1 MSKKTSRRRQK
12 LYKMKGCSKKTR
24 KFYLGGSADAP
35 LAYTGQPNTSQ
46 PNPFLAYVGKG
57 GGSSVDMINKPNMN
71 LNTNANN
78 PSYPNVGPTP
88 NSNTVYNSSL
98 PQQGGNC
105 SSCSAPLMRGGGCG
119 CGLPFLSGGGRKHRA
134 NCKCSNCKKIRN
146 SRNMKGGKPGISYS
160 NGLVGTP
167 WTPSISGNN
176 YTPLNK
182 TINDTQTSINNVGNP
197 PVTLDFTVKGE
208 NGNKKK
214 QIGGNS
220 GIPYPNGLVGT
231 PWTPSVGGWPGVN
244 GVPGDSNYIS
254 PNQLKTDPLTSIIN
268 VGANPPFTVGG
279 ANRSRRRKQKGGTLS
294 NFLGQDL
301 INLGRQFQFGLGST
315 YNALAGYSAPVNP
328 LPWKDQFPVGAPMNP
343 VKPIV

>member
-78 PSYPNVGPTP
+78 PSYPSVGPTP

-98 PQQGGNC
+98 PQHGGNC

-146 SRNMKGGKPGISYS
+146 SRNMKGG
-160 NGLVGTP
+160 
-167 WTPSISGNN
+167 
-176 YTPLNK
+176 
-182 TINDTQTSINNVGNP
+182 NP
-197 PVTLDFTVKGE
+197 
-208 NGNKKK
+208 
-214 QIGGNS
+214 